1 MDTPLYKLYLFKRT
15 ARYFAL
21 PTDQY
26 QEIRARMSKRAKELG
41 IRDLFN
47 ASMSW
52 SNERYEFFGVELY
65 PSLEAVQA
73 YTQTMSAL
81 GYFQYIEGE
90 SFLGIPMDGN
100 YPDYTIEPAEP
111 EQNTVYRL
119 YFTRTSEQARLAQ
132 QMAHRIIS
140 SQPGGQ
146 SLADYAWRTP
156 RDELGEL
163 TQQVNEMSR
172 HAGIVTVLNAYMR
185 WNNEGWE
192 YFGIERFPNME
203 TLIGYSQYLS
213 SAGWYRLT
221 EARSY
226 LGTAYGGIAS
236 GIDDTDFD
244 RSGKSGR

>member
-1 MDTPLYKLYLFKRT
+1 MDPPLYKFYLCRRT
-15 ARYFAL
+15 ARYFSL
-21 PTDQY
+21 PVDQY
-26 QEIRARMSKRAKELG
+26 QEIRTRMSKRASELG

-73 YTQTMSAL
+73 YTQTLTAL
-81 GYFQYIEGE
+81 GYFQYVESE

-100 YPDYTIEPAEP
+100 YPDYCIEPAEAD
-111 EQNTVYRL
+111 QNTVYRL

-132 QMAHRIIS
+132 QMAHRIIN
-140 SQPGGQ
+140 SQSGQ
-146 SLADYAWRTP
+146 PAADYSWRAP
-156 RDELGEL
+156 QDELGEL
-163 TQQVNEMSR
+163 TQQVNEMAR
-172 HAGIVTVLNAYMR
+172 RAGILTVLNAYMR

-203 TLIGYSQYLS
+203 TLIGYSQFLS

-221 EARSY
+221 EA
-226 LGTAYGGIAS
+226 
-236 GIDDTDFD
+236 
-244 RSGKSGR
+244 